1 MMNHFCYNIDFIWRR
16 KNILRQICIRWRLK
30 GCSQKNVTRNDI
42 ALIPSW
48 DSKHIFALGQ
58 KLAYFSSKA
67 SAQVRVRWLDRA
79 CSGSVT
85 VRRWVS
91 LPVDCHPPWLI
102 SVPTTHP
109 PVTTALTSAAPPR
122 NKWGDISARIKFS
135 SDDKM
140 TDCEGGGC
148 ATDLDSRWNSIFP
161 PNFAALRAPTFPLAV
176 PLLTIV
182 RLNSNWEE
190 FRQIR
195 DSIREIPRDAPP
207 VGRCGICAK
216 KKSRF
221 VFKQNSISNSMRVRG
236 CILWPWHK
244 EREVNLKGDMV
255 NLTQDWH
262 QTFTT

>member
-30 GCSQKNVTRNDI
+30 GCSQKNLTRNDI

-109 PVTTALTSAAPPR
+109 PVTTALTSAAPLETSEVTYLPV
-122 NKWGDISARIKFS
+122 S
-135 SDDKM
+135 S
-140 TDCEGGGC
+140 
-148 ATDLDSRWNSIFP
+148 FP
-161 PNFAALRAPTFPLAV
+161 PMIKWL
-176 PLLTIV
+176 IV
-182 RLNSNWEE
+182 KAEGVQPISTLGGIQF
-190 FRQIR
+190 FRQILLHCAR
-195 DSIREIPRDAPP
+195 QLFHWPCRYWQSSDWTPIERNSGKSGTPFGRFPGMHHRLAAVGFAPKRNQDLSSNKTQFPIQWGWEAVFCDHDTKRER
-207 VGRCGICAK
+207 
-216 KKSRF
+216 STW
-221 VFKQNSISNSMRVRG
+221 RVT
-236 CILWPWHK
+236 W
-244 EREVNLKGDMV
+244 
-255 NLTQDWH
+255 
-262 QTFTT
+262 